1 MKPRYLAASLA
12 LALSILAGCHSDD
25 SLNPPT
31 PPPVP
36 SGGAMFQRYVAMGNS
51 ITAGVQSAGI
61 NDSTQARSYAVLL
74 AAAMGT
80 SFVYPRLNMPG
91 CPPPFLNNVTQARVN
106 LPGLP
111 TPTSTT
117 CYLRQN
123 NVTPNDVAVPFARAI
138 EALTNFAVPSRA
150 NALTTMFLGGR
161 NQVKAMRDQN
171 PTFVSL
177 WIGNNDALAA
187 LTNLANPGRADSV
200 TDVTVFQTQY
210 GQILD
215 SIEAAGAK
223 AVLITVA
230 DISIIP
236 YASRGSVYWCIK
248 NQPAC
253 GFTTP
258 APFPAQ
264 FTVNN
269 NCAPLATGIP
279 GANGD
284 SILVPWPIGVPKIAA
299 AAAGGATNLDCSVD
313 AEVVT
318 PSEYAGLRNAVVGF
332 NTYIQAQAAAR
343 GFAFVDVNAPLQV
356 QVGLGQIPPFP
367 DLSQALSGGNI
378 GFGLYFSLDG
388 VDPST
393 FAHRVV
399 ADSVAS
405 AINQTYGTTLPVPIC
420 VQSGGSIPCPN

>member
-1 MKPRYLAASLA
+1 MTPRYLAASLA

-25 SLNPPT
+25 SLNPP
-31 PPPVP
+31 PAPPVP

-61 NDSTQARSYAVLL
+61 NDSTQARSYAVLV

-117 CYLRQN
+117 CYLRQS

-161 NQVKAMRDQN
+161 NQVQAMRDQN

-187 LTNLANPGRADSV
+187 LTNLANPGRTDSV
-200 TDVTVFQTQY
+200 TDVALFQTQY

-215 SIEAAGAK
+215 SIEAAGAQ

-230 DISIIP
+230 DVAVIP
-236 YASRGSVYWCIK
+236 YASRGSVYWCLK
-248 NQPAC
+248 TGACPGVPAS
-253 GFTTP
+253 
-258 APFPAQ
+258 FPPG

-318 PSEYAGLRNAVVGF
+318 PSEYAGLRNAVLGY
-332 NTYIQAQAAAR
+332 NTYIQAQATAR
-343 GFAFVDVNAPLQV
+343 GFAFVDVNAPLLQAV
-356 QVGLGQIPPFP
+356 VAGFIPPFP

-378 GFGLYFSLDG
+378 GFGPFFSLDG
-388 VDPST
+388 VHPST
-393 FAHRVV
+393 LAHRLV

-405 AINQTYGTTLPVPIC
+405 AINQKYGTTLPVPVC
-420 VQSGGSIPCPN
+420 SVVTCPN

>member
-12 LALSILAGCHSDD
+12 LALSVLAGCHSDD

-36 SGGAMFQRYVAMGNS
+36 SGGPLFQRYVSLGNS

-80 SFVYPRLNMPG
+80 DFVYPRLNMPG
-91 CPPPFLNNVTQARVN
+91 CPPPFLINTTQERVN

-111 TPTSTT
+111 PPTGTT
-117 CYLRQN
+117 CYLRQT
-123 NVTPNDVAVPFARAI
+123 NVTPNNVAVPFARAT
-138 EALTNFAVPSRA
+138 EVLTNFAVPSRA

-161 NQVKAMRDQN
+161 NQVQTMHDQN

-177 WIGNNDALAA
+177 WVGNNDALAA
-187 LTNLANPGRADSV
+187 LTNLANPGRSDSV
-200 TDVTVFQTQY
+200 TDVAVFQALY
-210 GQILD
+210 SLILD
-215 SIEAAGAK
+215 SIAATGAE

-230 DISIIP
+230 DVSVIP

-253 GFTTP
+253 GT
-258 APFPAQ
+258 FPAAFPPT

-269 NCAPLATGIP
+269 NCAPNAAVP
-279 GANGD
+279 GSKGD
-284 SILVPWPIGVPKIAA
+284 SVLVPWPIGVSKIAA
-299 AAAGGATNLDCSVD
+299 AAQGAPTTLDCSVD

-318 PSEYAGLRNAVVGF
+318 ASEYAGLRNAVLGY
-332 NTYIQAQAAAR
+332 NTFIQAQATAR
-343 GFAFVDVNAPLQV
+343 GYAFVDVNAPLLV
-356 QVGLGQIPPFP
+356 AVGAGLIPPFP
-367 DLSQALSGGNI
+367 DLSGALAGGNVL
-378 GFGLYFSLDG
+378 FGPFFSLDG
-388 VDPST
+388 VHPST
-393 FAHRVV
+393 LAHRVV
-399 ADSVAS
+399 ADSAAS
-405 AINQTYGTTLPVPIC
+405 AINQVYSTALPVPVC
-420 VQSGGSIPCPN
+420 TQDGGPVSCPD